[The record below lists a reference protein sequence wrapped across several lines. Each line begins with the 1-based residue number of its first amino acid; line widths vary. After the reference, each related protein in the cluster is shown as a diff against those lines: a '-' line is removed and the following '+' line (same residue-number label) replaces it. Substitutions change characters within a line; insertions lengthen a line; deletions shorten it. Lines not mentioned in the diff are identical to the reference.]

1 MAGAGATKSI
11 LINAPVEK
19 VFDIIIQYEKYAE
32 FLSEVKEV
40 RTSGRQGNEVNVHY
54 KVDVVKTINYTIRV
68 KEERPTRMSW
78 TFVEGEFMKDNKG
91 SWVLEP
97 AGEGKTKATYN
108 AEMALGALVPK
119 SIVNALVE
127 TSLPKMLEAFKRRA
141 ETT

>member
-1 MAGAGATKSI
+1 MAGAGATKTI
-11 LINAPVEK
+11 VINAPVEK
-19 VFDIIIQYEKYAE
+19 VFDTIIQYDKYRE
-32 FLSEVKEV
+32 FLPEVKEV
-40 RTSGRQGNEVNVHY
+40 RTSNRQGNEVNVHY

-78 TFVEGEFMKDNKG
+78 SFVEGEFMKDNKG

-97 AGEGKTKATYN
+97 AGEGKTKATYTV
-108 AEMALGALVPK
+108 EMALGALVPK
-119 SIVNALVE
+119 TIVNALVE